1 MRTVLATRETRRIVA
16 VSVALARSSHLM
28 GRLTRNRA
36 GQPTTPVRLALS
48 DPARTLREYRCFG
61 AETVGVRGSKSRN
74 PKGHRQ
80 LPTQPQ
86 SSRARSALR
95 QESAPVLASRKF
107 LKPSDRGKM
116 PNRVGSRIKHKVS
129 QNSGRLSDDLQ
140 SRDTTAR
147 QDLQERSDAG
157 SHSARSVFEKQGSTA
172 SWAGKFAME
181 RSGKTPNDQRCVWEF
196 DEGQGPISSSRVIPK
211 GPSKGLLNFKS
222 RSSRPFFPFSFSFSF
237 SLARAWQNGEESHH
251 ACF

>member
-1 MRTVLATRETRRIVA
+1 MLKDQDWVRTVLATRETRRSVA

-86 SSRARSALR
+86 SSRASVGTEAG
-95 QESAPVLASRKF
+95 ECAILASRKF
-107 LKPSDRGKM
+107 LKPSDPRKDAK
-116 PNRVGSRIKHKVS
+116 PSRI
-129 QNSGRLSDDLQ
+129 SD
-140 SRDTTAR
+140 
-147 QDLQERSDAG
+147 
-157 SHSARSVFEKQGSTA
+157 
-172 SWAGKFAME
+172 
-181 RSGKTPNDQRCVWEF
+181 
-196 DEGQGPISSSRVIPK
+196 
-211 GPSKGLLNFKS
+211 
-222 RSSRPFFPFSFSFSF
+222 
-237 SLARAWQNGEESHH
+237 
-251 ACF
+251 